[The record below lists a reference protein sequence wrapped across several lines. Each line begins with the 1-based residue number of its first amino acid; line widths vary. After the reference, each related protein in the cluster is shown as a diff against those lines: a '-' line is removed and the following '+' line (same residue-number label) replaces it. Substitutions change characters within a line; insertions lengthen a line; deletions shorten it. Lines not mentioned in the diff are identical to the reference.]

1 MDYNEEISK
10 LLEQIDNDDLK
21 KYIYDFLLYM
31 MNNN

>member
-10 LLEQIDNDDLK
+10 LLEQIDNEDLK

-31 MNNN
+31 MNND